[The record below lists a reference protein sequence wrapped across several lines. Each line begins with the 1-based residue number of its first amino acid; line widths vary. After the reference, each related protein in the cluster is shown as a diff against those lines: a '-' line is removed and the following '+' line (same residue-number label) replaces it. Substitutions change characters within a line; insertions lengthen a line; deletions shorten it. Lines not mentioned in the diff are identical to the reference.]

1 MARNR
6 VRCSR
11 CLAVCAVVKR
21 LDAHGPCGTPGVRST
36 QRLAERRHTPESEE
50 SGPDHPFWSSDLA
63 YQFDFG
69 LVVSGQYGE
78 WIAEGLAVTLKIS
91 ALSILLS
98 LFLGT
103 LVCVLRMTRIK
114 PLEWL
119 CWLYVEFFRNTPL
132 LVQIFFWY
140 FGSYTVLP
148 QVVNDWLATVNQ
160 EFACGVIALTFYT
173 GAFIAEDL
181 RSGIFAI
188 PKTQLEASRAC
199 GLSFLQAMA
208 YVVLPQAFRIIVPPL
223 ISQFLNLIKN
233 SSLVMT
239 IGVADLTYMARQI
252 EAHTFHGL
260 ESFTVATL
268 IYLCISLV
276 VSFSI
281 QQYNRRVLHTA
292 GR

>member
-1 MARNR
+1 M
-6 VRCSR
+6 
-11 CLAVCAVVKR
+11 
-21 LDAHGPCGTPGVRST
+21 
-36 QRLAERRHTPESEE
+36 
-50 SGPDHPFWSSDLA
+50 A
-63 YQFDFG
+63 YQFDWE
-69 LVVSGQYGE
+69 LVVSGQYGD
-78 WIAEGLAVTLKIS
+78 WIVDGLITTLQIS
-91 ALSILLS
+91 GISIGLS
-98 LFLGT
+98 LVLGT
-103 LVCVLRMTRIK
+103 MACVMRLSKLK

-119 CWLYVEFFRNTPL
+119 AWTYIEFFRNTPL

-140 FGSYTVLP
+140 FGSYTILP
-148 QVVNDWLATVNQ
+148 DSVNTWLNTVNQ

-199 GLSFLQAMA
+199 GLSFMQAMG
-208 YVVLPQAFRIIVPPL
+208 YVILPQAFRIIIPPL

-260 ESFTVATL
+260 EAFTVATL
-268 IYLCISLV
+268 IYLSISLV

-281 QQYNRRVLHTA
+281 QQYNMRVLRA
-292 GR
+292 AR

>member
-1 MARNR
+1 M
-6 VRCSR
+6 
-11 CLAVCAVVKR
+11 
-21 LDAHGPCGTPGVRST
+21 
-36 QRLAERRHTPESEE
+36 
-50 SGPDHPFWSSDLA
+50 A
-63 YQFDFG
+63 YQFDWE
-69 LVVSGQYGE
+69 LVVSGQYGD
-78 WIAEGLAVTLKIS
+78 WIVDGLITTLQIS
-91 ALSILLS
+91 GISIGLS
-98 LFLGT
+98 LVLGT
-103 LVCVLRMTRIK
+103 LMCIMRLSKLK
-114 PLEWL
+114 PLEWIS
-119 CWLYVEFFRNTPL
+119 WTYVEFFRNTPL

-140 FGSYTVLP
+140 FGSYTILP
-148 QVVNDWLATVNQ
+148 DSVNTWLNSVNQ

-199 GLSFLQAMA
+199 GLSFMQAMG
-208 YVVLPQAFRIIVPPL
+208 YVILPQAFRIIIPPL

-260 ESFTVATL
+260 EAFSVATL
-268 IYLCISLV
+268 IYLSISLV

-281 QQYNRRVLHTA
+281 QQYNMRVLRTA
-292 GR
+292 R